1 MDVGCDKVK
10 YLSPA
15 TSTAIIRCPRA
26 AYRFVWAALTYLNA
40 IPAPTSSAAAAATKK
55 SEMTMR
61 NAVFRVVRVSGTMRK
76 AEEEAIRR
84 ARREIGRTKRE
95 NVNNVGV
102 LEGLFGGKD
111 GVGVAVSRVGD
122 DEAVF
127 GMDIDDDEEESDDED

>member
-1 MDVGCDKVK
+1 MGVIVK

-40 IPAPTSSAAAAATKK
+40 IPAPAASSATKK
-55 SEMTMR
+55 SESTMR

-95 NVNNVGV
+95 NMNNGGV

-111 GVGVAVSRVGD
+111 GVAAVSQVVGD
-122 DEAVF
+122 DEAIF
-127 GMDIDDDEEESDDED
+127 GMDIDDDDDESDDED

>member
-1 MDVGCDKVK
+1 
-10 YLSPA
+10 
-15 TSTAIIRCPRA
+15 
-26 AYRFVWAALTYLNA
+26 
-40 IPAPTSSAAAAATKK
+40 
-55 SEMTMR
+55 MR

-95 NVNNVGV
+95 NMSGGGV

-111 GVGVAVSRVGD
+111 SAAVVGD

-127 GMDIDDDEEESDDED
+127 GMDIDDDDDEESDDED

>member
-1 MDVGCDKVK
+1 
-10 YLSPA
+10 
-15 TSTAIIRCPRA
+15 
-26 AYRFVWAALTYLNA
+26 
-40 IPAPTSSAAAAATKK
+40 
-55 SEMTMR
+55 MR

-95 NVNNVGV
+95 NNGGV

-111 GVGVAVSRVGD
+111 GAVGVVSQVDD

-127 GMDIDDDEEESDDED
+127 GMDIDDDDEESDDED

>member
-1 MDVGCDKVK
+1 
-10 YLSPA
+10 
-15 TSTAIIRCPRA
+15 
-26 AYRFVWAALTYLNA
+26 
-40 IPAPTSSAAAAATKK
+40 
-55 SEMTMR
+55 MR

-95 NVNNVGV
+95 NNGGV

-111 GVGVAVSRVGD
+111 GAAGVVSQISD

-127 GMDIDDDEEESDDED
+127 GMDIDDDDEESDDED

>member
-1 MDVGCDKVK
+1 
-10 YLSPA
+10 
-15 TSTAIIRCPRA
+15 
-26 AYRFVWAALTYLNA
+26 
-40 IPAPTSSAAAAATKK
+40 
-55 SEMTMR
+55 MR

-95 NVNNVGV
+95 NNGSV

-111 GVGVAVSRVGD
+111 GAGGGVSQVGD

-127 GMDIDDDEEESDDED
+127 GMDIDDDDEEESDDED